1 MRSLTLRLA
10 LISAIWVG
18 GGLSLAW
25 WLASAVLTRQVEA
38 AFDSR
43 LAAQLDA
50 LVAALSIGPDG
61 RPRVSS
67 RTLSDPE
74 FQRPLSGVYWQVT
87 AGDGRLV
94 TSPSLWDA
102 RLSPPPAGEPG
113 LIQAYSDT
121 GPRGEA
127 MRVLARIVTPSE
139 ETRSSLTGTSRLI
152 VQVAS
157 STAEVKSDIAGTSRI
172 LTTVFTILGLGL
184 VAGATGQVLWALMPL
199 RRVRRALAAVR
210 DGSRETLQPLQAP
223 SEVAPLV
230 VEIDELVAQNRATID
245 RARTHVGNLAHA
257 LKTPIAVLRVSL
269 QDEKPDVE
277 GALQEA
283 SAMERL
289 VDHHLA
295 RARIGALAGAA
306 AVDTPALAVAQE
318 IATAMSRLPGAAHLD
333 LQAVGDAGA
342 TAKVDRQDLA
352 EMIGNLVEN
361 ACKWARSRVRIT
373 VSSAREPLAGGEVRR
388 VIAISVEDDGI
399 GMDAEQ
405 REAAIDRGTK
415 LDETV
420 QGSGLGLSIVADL
433 AELVGG
439 RLSLGVSA
447 LGGLAARLELPS
459 RPGGQGSGQAGGPG
473 AEPREG

>member
-38 AFDSR
+38 SFDSR

-50 LVAALSIGPDG
+50 LVAALSVGADG
-61 RPRVSS
+61 RPRVAS
-67 RTLSDPE
+67 RALSDPE

-87 AGDGRLV
+87 AADGRIV

-102 RLSPPPAGEPG
+102 RLPRPPAGEHG
-113 LIQAYSDT
+113 QVQAYSAT
-121 GPRGEA
+121 GPRDER

-139 ETRSSLTGTSRLI
+139 ETRSSLAGANPLLI
-152 VQVAS
+152 QVAS
-157 STAEVKSDIAGTSRI
+157 STVEVQSDIASTSRI
-172 LTTVFTILGLGL
+172 LTTVFAILGLGL

-199 RRVRRALAAVR
+199 RRVRRALAEVR

-230 VEIDELVAQNRATID
+230 AEIDELVAQNRATID

-269 QDEKPDVE
+269 QEERPDVA

-283 SAMERL
+283 GAMERL

-306 AVDTPALAVAQE
+306 AVDTPALAVAEE
-318 IATAMSRLPGAAHLD
+318 IASAMSRLPTAAHLD
-333 LQAVGDAGA
+333 LQAVGDAA
-342 TAKVDRQDLA
+342 ALAKVDRQDLA

-361 ACKWARSRVRIT
+361 ACKWARTRVRIT
-373 VSSAREPLAGGEVRR
+373 VSAGREPLPRAEARR
-388 VIAISVEDDGI
+388 FLAISVEDDGI
-399 GMDAEQ
+399 GMSAEQ
-405 REAAIDRGTK
+405 REAATDRGTK
-415 LDETV
+415 LDESV
-420 QGSGLGLSIVADL
+420 QGSGLGLAIVADL

-447 LGGLAARLELPS
+447 LGGLAVRLELPA
-459 RPGGQGSGQAGGPG
+459 RQGS
-473 AEPREG
+473 

>member
-1 MRSLTLRLA
+1 MNSPLRSLTLRLA

-18 GGLSLAW
+18 GGLSLAG

-50 LVAALSIGPDG
+50 LVAALSAGADG
-61 RPRVSS
+61 RPRVAS
-67 RTLSDPE
+67 RSLSDPE
-74 FQRPLSGVYWQVT
+74 FQRPLSGLYWQVT
-87 AGDGRLV
+87 AGDGRMA

-102 RLSPPPAGEPG
+102 RLPLPPASAGPQG
-113 LIQAYSDT
+113 QVQAYSAT
-121 GPRGEA
+121 GPRDEA
-127 MRVLARIVTPSE
+127 IRVLARVVIPSE
-139 ETRSSLTGTSRLI
+139 ATRSSLAGTSPML

-157 STAEVKSDIAGTSRI
+157 MTAGAQEDIARTRR
-172 LTTVFTILGLGL
+172 LLLTVFTVLGLGL
-184 VAGATGQVLWALMPL
+184 VAGAAGQVLWALMPL
-199 RRVRRALAAVR
+199 RRVRRALAEVR

-230 VEIDELVAQNRATID
+230 VEIDELVAQNRATIE

-269 QDEKPDVE
+269 QQDAPDVE

-283 SAMERL
+283 GAMERL

-295 RARIGALAGAA
+295 RARVGALAGAA
-306 AVDTPALAVAQE
+306 AVDTPALAVAEE
-318 IATAMSRLPGAAHLD
+318 IATAMARLPAAAHLE
-333 LQAVGDAGA
+333 LRAVGDSAA
-342 TAKVDRQDLA
+342 TARVDRQDLA
-352 EMIGNLVEN
+352 EMIGNLAEN
-361 ACKWARSRVRIT
+361 ACKWARSRVSIA
-373 VSSAREPLAGGEVRR
+373 VSLGRNRAPDGEARLVV
-388 VIAISVEDDGI
+388 VIAVEDDGA
-399 GMDAEQ
+399 GMAAEQ
-405 REAAIDRGTK
+405 RDAAISRGTK

-447 LGGLAARLELPS
+447 LGGLAARLELPA
-459 RPGGQGSGQAGGPG
+459 RARGVKA
-473 AEPREG
+473 A